1 MWPGVAVVTLPPPPK
16 EPKGREFESRKKILG
31 LRPRVSGPNLGLV
44 FAILCLYFIHVLPTR
59 MSSFL
64 MNIARPFTLSVCA

>member
-31 LRPRVSGPNLGLV
+31 LRPRVSGPILGLV
-44 FAILCLYFIHVLPTR
+44 FAILCLYSICLP
-59 MSSFL
+59 MGMLSFL
-64 MNIARPFTLSVCA
+64 INITRLFTPILRA